1 MTGGPLAAPPRRDR
15 QRDRERDGCGPA
27 GVRRP
32 EPPRAAHRH
41 THTYTHTLTYTHA
54 PARPGILP
62 KFPPP
67 PPRRRVPLGAL
78 RPPPESG
85 PGTAQP
91 GPARPGTAAVCPNP
105 QPDTRPGCQPPP
117 TPSLRLQRRLCPA
130 GATAELGQRGLGT
143 AADAVR
149 LGVKSQILIE
159 QNYVL
164 PLAAGDSAL
173 TRSSVN
179 TELIAVIGRNDRALS
194 IPRCFTRGHPP
205 ASRYCRT
212 YSSFM
217 RVTPLQCVRLL
228 VHSDPQ

>member
-1 MTGGPLAAPPRRDR
+1 MDVARLASGGRSRPAPLTGTLT
-15 QRDRERDGCGPA
+15 
-27 GVRRP
+27 
-32 EPPRAAHRH
+32 H
-41 THTYTHTLTYTHA
+41 THTHSHTHTH
-54 PARPGILP
+54 RPGQGSSP
-62 KFPPP
+62 NSR
-67 PPRRRVPLGAL
+67 PRRRAAGSRWERCARRRRAAP
-78 RPPPESG
+78 
-85 PGTAQP
+85 AQHS
-91 GPARPGTAAVCPNP
+91 PARPGTAAVCPNP

-205 ASRYCRT
+205 ASRYCCT